1 LLLLRGGADVQAVN
15 SLNWTA
21 AQDDKAAQIKQV
33 VKAAVAA
40 RVEAAKASA
49 ANAAKAAES
58 DRELRAALAAAEREA
73 SGLTHGRAAADAK
86 VQTLQR
92 ELAATKA
99 ELDAVANGYAHS
111 KAALAALEAQLAD
124 AHGHGRRASGRVE
137 ALQGELAQ
145 AQATALRLQAAL
157 AASTASAAELK
168 RVRAQAEAATA
179 AVVDLSHE
187 VEHLKKH
194 LQRALAQAAAAAAA
208 EPAHAAGV
216 AVHAAETDALP
227 LSEVLRN
234 VVKFVAW
241 GPLVLLAVGRP
252 LDFGQLLSGVA
263 RPTRNPGTKTSKR
276 KDQHGSGSANT
287 GSHLIAAISGVVVCL
302 AGIGCVI

>member
-21 AQDDKAAQIKQV
+21 AQDDKAAQFKQV

-145 AQATALRLQAAL
+145 AQTTALRLQAAL
-157 AASTASAAELK
+157 ATSTASAAELK

-194 LQRALAQAAAAAAA
+194 LQRALAQAAAAAA

-216 AVHAAETDALP
+216 AVHAAEADALP

-234 VVKFVAW
+234 VVKFAAW

-276 KDQHGSGSANT
+276 KAQHGSDSANT
-287 GSHLIAAISGVVVCL
+287 GRNMIAAISGVVVCL
-302 AGIGCVI
+302 AGVGCVI

>member
-1 LLLLRGGADVQAVN
+1 LRGGADVQAVN

-40 RVEAAKASA
+40 RVETAKASA

-194 LQRALAQAAAAAAA
+194 LQRALAQAAAAA

-241 GPLVLLAVGRP
+241 GPLMLLAVGRP